1 MKQENKT
8 SILDVIDDINKKMYI
23 PDILAQ
29 ERGDKIPAYDFN
41 TSCVAHT
48 DNSPSMRVYIEPHRG
63 CYCFSCGKSF
73 TPYKVMQHLT
83 GLSARD
89 IIQRF
94 VDNYGYVIP
103 SEFSADN
110 SFKIDNHRVA
120 TRIKQIRKYLNPK
133 TITILNQSLTA
144 DFKNGNT
151 KYLDRLYDM
160 IIAKFE
166 ADHI

>member
-73 TPYKVMQHLT
+73 TPYKVMQRLT
-83 GLSARD
+83 GLPVRD

-103 SEFSADN
+103 SEFSTDN
-110 SFKIDNHRVA
+110 SFKIDNSAVA
-120 TRIKQIRKYLNPK
+120 RKIKQMRPFLNSK
-133 TITILNQSLTA
+133 SISLLNQSLTA

-151 KYLDRLYDM
+151 KYLDRLYEM
-160 IIAKFE
+160 ILAKYSS
-166 ADHI
+166 DHL